1 LPLYTLTFTLVMQ
14 HLLNLLIKTIFVEN
28 VIFAFFLGMCSY
40 LAVSKKIQTAFGLG
54 LAVIFVMVLTT
65 PLNYLILRYLLYE
78 GALGW
83 IHPSLATV
91 DLTFLAF
98 ILFISTIAGA
108 VQLVEMVVEK
118 FLPALYSS
126 LGIFLPL
133 ITVNCSIL
141 GAALFMQE
149 REYNFAETTVFSLGA
164 GIGFFLAIVL
174 LAAIRERL
182 RYSNI
187 PQPLQGLGIAMII
200 TALMG
205 LAFLSFSGIQL

>member
-1 LPLYTLTFTLVMQ
+1 MQ
-14 HLLNLLIKTIFVEN
+14 NLINILIKTIFVEN
-28 VIFAFFLGMCSY
+28 VIFSFFLGMCSF
-40 LAVSKKIQTAFGLG
+40 LAVSKKIKTAFGLG
-54 LAVIFVMVLTT
+54 LAVVFVMLLTT
-65 PLNYLILRYLLYE
+65 PLNYLILRYMLQE
-78 GALGW
+78 GALSW
-83 IHPSLATV
+83 IHPSLASV
-91 DLTFLAF
+91 DLTFLSF

-118 FLPALYSS
+118 FMPGLYNS

-141 GAALFMQE
+141 GASLFMQE
-149 REYNFAETTVFSLGA
+149 REYNFAETTAFSLGA

-187 PQPLQGLGIAMII
+187 PAPLQGLGIAMII

>member
-1 LPLYTLTFTLVMQ
+1 ME
-14 HLLNLLIKTIFVEN
+14 NLLGIFIKSIFVEN
-28 VIFAFFLGMCSY
+28 AIFAFFLGMCSF
-40 LAVSKKIQTAFGLG
+40 LAVSKKIKTAAGLG
-54 LAVIFVMVLTT
+54 LAVVFVMLLTA
-65 PLNYLILRYLLYE
+65 PLNFLILNFMLKE

-83 IHPSLATV
+83 IHPSLAAV

-118 FLPALYSS
+118 FAPALYSA

-141 GAALFMQE
+141 GASLFMQE
-149 REYNFAETTVFSLGA
+149 REYNFSETLVFSFGT

-174 LAAIRERL
+174 LASIREKL
-182 RYSNI
+182 RYSKV
-187 PQPLQGLGIAMII
+187 PAPLQGLGIAMII
-200 TALMG
+200 TGLMAM
-205 LAFLSFSGIQL
+205 AFLSFSGIKL

>member
-1 LPLYTLTFTLVMQ
+1 ME
-14 HLLNLLIKTIFVEN
+14 HLLNILIKTIFVEN

-40 LAVSKKIQTAFGLG
+40 LAVSKKVKTAFGLG
-54 LAVIFVMVLTT
+54 VAVIFVMVLTT
-65 PLNYLILRYLLYE
+65 PLNYLILGYMLKE
-78 GALGW
+78 GALAW

-118 FLPALYSS
+118 FTPALYNA

-141 GAALFMQE
+141 GASLFMQE
-149 REYNFAETTVFSLGA
+149 REYNFAETAVFSLGA

-182 RYSNI
+182 RYSKI
-187 PQPLQGLGIAMII
+187 PEPLQGLGIAMII
-200 TALMG
+200 TGLMG
-205 LAFLSFSGIQL
+205 MAFLSFSGIQF

>member
-1 LPLYTLTFTLVMQ
+1 MEA
-14 HLLNLLIKTIFVEN
+14 LLNLFVKAIFVEN
-28 VIFAFFLGMCSY
+28 VVFAFFLGMCSF
-40 LAVSKKIQTAFGLG
+40 LAISKKVKTATGLG
-54 LAVIFVMVLTT
+54 IAVIFVMVLTT
-65 PLNYLILRYLLYE
+65 PINYLILTYMLSE
-78 GALGW
+78 GALSW

-108 VQLVEMVVEK
+108 VQLVEIVVEK
-118 FLPALYSS
+118 FAPSLYNA

-133 ITVNCSIL
+133 ITVNCAIL
-141 GAALFMQE
+141 GTSLFMKE
-149 REYNFAETTVFSLGA
+149 REYDFIETGVFSVGS

-182 RYSNI
+182 KYSNI
-187 PQPLQGLGIAMII
+187 PDGLQGLGIAMVI
-200 TALMG
+200 TGLMA

>member
-1 LPLYTLTFTLVMQ
+1 ME
-14 HLLNLLIKTIFVEN
+14 NLASIFIKSIFVEN
-28 VIFAFFLGMCSY
+28 VIFAFFLGMCSF
-40 LAVSKKIQTAFGLG
+40 LAVSKKLKTAFGLG
-54 LAVIFVMVLTT
+54 IAVIFVLVLTT
-65 PLNYLILRYLLYE
+65 PLNWLILSKMLAP

-83 IHPSLATV
+83 IHPSLASV

-118 FLPALYSS
+118 FAPTLYNA

-141 GAALFMQE
+141 GCALFMQE
-149 REYNFAETTVFSLGA
+149 REYNFAETAVFSLGS

-182 RYSNI
+182 KYSNI
-187 PQPLQGLGIAMII
+187 PEPLRGLGIAMII

-205 LAFLSFSGIQL
+205 MAFLSFSGIKL

>member
-1 LPLYTLTFTLVMQ
+1 ME
-14 HLLNLLIKTIFVEN
+14 HLLSILVKAIFVEN

-40 LAVSKKIQTAFGLG
+40 LAVSKQIKTAAGLG
-54 LAVIFVMVLTT
+54 IAVIFVMVLTT
-65 PLNYLILRYLLYE
+65 PLNFLILDYMLRDS
-78 GALGW
+78 ALAW
-83 IHPSLATV
+83 IHPSLAGV

-118 FLPALYSS
+118 FSPPLYNA

-141 GAALFMQE
+141 GASLFMQE
-149 REYNFAETTVFSLGA
+149 REYNFTETTVFSVGS

-182 RYSNI
+182 KYSKI
-187 PQPLQGLGIAMII
+187 PEPLQGLGIAMII
-200 TALMG
+200 TGLMAM
-205 LAFLSFSGIQL
+205 AFLSFSGIQL

>member
-1 LPLYTLTFTLVMQ
+1 MQ
-14 HLLNLLIKTIFVEN
+14 HLINIIIKTIFVEN
-28 VIFAFFLGMCSY
+28 VIFAFFLGMCSF
-40 LAVSKKIQTAFGLG
+40 LAVSKKIKTAFGLG

-65 PLNYLILRYLLYE
+65 PLNYLILRYLLFE

-83 IHPSLATV
+83 IHPSLASV
-91 DLTFLAF
+91 DLTFLSF

-118 FLPALYSS
+118 FLPALYTS

-141 GAALFMQE
+141 GASLFMQE
-149 REYNFAETTVFSLGA
+149 REYNFAETTAFSLGA

-187 PQPLQGLGIAMII
+187 PEPLQGLGIAMIV

>member
-1 LPLYTLTFTLVMQ
+1 ME
-14 HLLNLLIKTIFVEN
+14 NLASIFIKSIFVEN
-28 VIFAFFLGMCSY
+28 VIFAFFLGMCSF
-40 LAVSKKIQTAFGLG
+40 LAVSKKLKTAFGLG
-54 LAVIFVMVLTT
+54 IAVIFVLVLTT
-65 PLNYLILRYLLYE
+65 PLNWLILTKMLAP

-83 IHPSLATV
+83 IHPSLAAV

-118 FLPALYSS
+118 FAPALYNA

-141 GAALFMQE
+141 GCALFMQE
-149 REYNFAETTVFSLGA
+149 REYNFVETAVFSLGS

-182 RYSNI
+182 KYSNI
-187 PQPLQGLGIAMII
+187 PEPLRGLGIAMII

-205 LAFLSFSGIQL
+205 MAFLSFSGIKL

>member
-1 LPLYTLTFTLVMQ
+1 MQ
-14 HLLNLLIKTIFVEN
+14 HLINILIKTIFVEN
-28 VIFAFFLGMCSY
+28 VIFAFFLGMCSF
-40 LAVSKKIQTAFGLG
+40 LAVSKKIKTAFGLG

-65 PLNYLILRYLLYE
+65 PLNYLILRYLLFE

-83 IHPSLATV
+83 IHPSLASV
-91 DLTFLAF
+91 DLTFLSF

-118 FLPALYSS
+118 FLPALYTS

-141 GAALFMQE
+141 GASLFMQE
-149 REYNFAETTVFSLGA
+149 REYNFAETTAFSLGA

-187 PQPLQGLGIAMII
+187 PEPLQGLGIAMIV

>member
-1 LPLYTLTFTLVMQ
+1 MQ
-14 HLLNLLIKTIFVEN
+14 DLLNILIKSIFVEN

-40 LAVSKKIQTAFGLG
+40 LAVSKKIKTATGLG
-54 LAVIFVMVLTT
+54 VAVIFVMVLTT
-65 PLNYLILRYLLYE
+65 PLNFLILEYMLRE
-78 GALGW
+78 NALAW
-83 IHPSLATV
+83 IHPSLAGV

-118 FLPALYSS
+118 FSPTLYNA

-141 GAALFMQE
+141 GASLFMQE
-149 REYNFAETTVFSLGA
+149 REYNFAETAVFSVGS

-174 LAAIRERL
+174 LASIRERL
-182 RYSNI
+182 RYSRI
-187 PQPLQGLGIAMII
+187 PEPLQGLGIAMIV
-200 TALMG
+200 TGLMA

>member
-1 LPLYTLTFTLVMQ
+1 ME
-14 HLLNLLIKTIFVEN
+14 HLLNLLIKSIFVEN

-40 LAVSKKIQTAFGLG
+40 LAVSKKVKTAFGLG
-54 LAVIFVMVLTT
+54 VAVIFVMVLTT
-65 PLNYLILRYLLYE
+65 PLNYVILEYMLVD

-83 IHPSLATV
+83 VHPSLASV

-118 FLPALYSS
+118 FSPALYNS

-141 GAALFMQE
+141 GASLFMQE
-149 REYNFAETTVFSLGA
+149 REYNFAETAVFSVGA
-164 GIGFFLAIVL
+164 GVGFFLAIVL

-182 RYSNI
+182 RYSKI
-187 PQPLQGLGIAMII
+187 PDPLQGLGIAMII
-200 TALMG
+200 TGLMAM
-205 LAFLSFSGIQL
+205 AFLSFSGIQL

>member
-1 LPLYTLTFTLVMQ
+1 ME
-14 HLLNLLIKTIFVEN
+14 NLLGLFVRSIFVEN
-28 VIFAFFLGMCSY
+28 AVFAFFLGMCSY
-40 LAVSKKIQTAFGLG
+40 LAVSKKIKTAFGLG

-65 PLNYLILRYLLYE
+65 PLNYLILNKMLNK
-78 GALGW
+78 GALAW
-83 IHPSLATV
+83 IHPSLADI

-108 VQLVEMVVEK
+108 VQLVEMAVEK
-118 FLPALYSS
+118 FAPALYSA

-141 GAALFMQE
+141 GASLFMQE
-149 REYNFAETTVFSLGA
+149 REYNFPETLVFSVGT

-182 RYSNI
+182 QYSKV
-187 PQPLQGLGIAMII
+187 PAGLQGLGIAMII
-200 TALMG
+200 TGLMAI
-205 LAFLSFSGIQL
+205 AFLSFSGIKL

>member
-1 LPLYTLTFTLVMQ
+1 ME
-14 HLLNLLIKTIFVEN
+14 HLLNIFIKSIFVEN
-28 VIFAFFLGMCSY
+28 VIFAFFLGMCSF
-40 LAVSKKIQTAFGLG
+40 LAVSKKVKTAFGLG
-54 LAVIFVMVLTT
+54 VAVIFVMVLTT
-65 PLNYLILRYLLYE
+65 PLNYLILNYMLNK
-78 GALGW
+78 G
-83 IHPSLATV
+83 SLAWISPALADV

-118 FLPALYSS
+118 FTPALYNA

-141 GAALFMQE
+141 GASLFMQE
-149 REYNFAETTVFSLGA
+149 REYNFSETLVFSMGS
-164 GIGFFLAIVL
+164 GIGFALAIVL

-187 PQPLQGLGIAMII
+187 PAPLQGLGIAMII
-200 TALMG
+200 TGLMG
-205 LAFLSFSGIQL
+205 MAFLSFSGIKL

>member
-1 LPLYTLTFTLVMQ
+1 ME
-14 HLLNLLIKTIFVEN
+14 HLLNLLIKSIFVEN

-40 LAVSKKIQTAFGLG
+40 LAVSKKVKTAFGLG
-54 LAVIFVMVLTT
+54 VAVIFVMVLTT
-65 PLNYLILRYLLYE
+65 PLNYVILEYMLVD

-83 IHPSLATV
+83 VHPSLASV

-118 FLPALYSS
+118 FSPALYNS

-141 GAALFMQE
+141 GASLFMQE
-149 REYNFAETTVFSLGA
+149 REYNFAETAVFSVGA

-182 RYSNI
+182 RYSKI
-187 PQPLQGLGIAMII
+187 PDPLQGLGIAMII
-200 TALMG
+200 TGLMAM
-205 LAFLSFSGIQL
+205 AFLSFSGIQL

>member
-1 LPLYTLTFTLVMQ
+1 ME
-14 HLLNLLIKTIFVEN
+14 HLLNLLIKSIFVEN
-28 VIFAFFLGMCSY
+28 VIFAFFLGMCSF
-40 LAVSKKIQTAFGLG
+40 LAVSKKIKTAFGLG
-54 LAVIFVMVLTT
+54 LAVIFVMILTT
-65 PLNYLILRYLLYE
+65 PLNYLILRYMLGE
-78 GALGW
+78 GALTW
-83 IHPSLATV
+83 VHPSLSTV

-118 FLPALYSS
+118 FTPALYNS

-141 GAALFMQE
+141 GTSLFMQE
-149 REYNFAETTVFSLGA
+149 REYNFVETGVFSVGS
-164 GIGFFLAIVL
+164 GVGFFLAIVL

-200 TALMG
+200 TGLMG

>member
-1 LPLYTLTFTLVMQ
+1 MQ
-14 HLLNLLIKTIFVEN
+14 HLLNLLIKAIFVEN

-40 LAVSKKIQTAFGLG
+40 LAISKKIKTAFGLG
-54 LAVIFVMVLTT
+54 IAVIFVMVLTT
-65 PLNYLILRYLLYE
+65 PLNYLILRYFLQE

-83 IHPSLATV
+83 IHPSLASV

-108 VQLVEMVVEK
+108 VQLVEIAVER
-118 FLPALYSS
+118 FLPALYTS

-141 GAALFMQE
+141 GASLFMQE
-149 REYNFAETTVFSLGA
+149 RKYDFAETLVFSIGA
-164 GIGFFLAIVL
+164 GVGFFLAIVL
-174 LAAIRERL
+174 LAAVRERL

>member
-1 LPLYTLTFTLVMQ
+1 MEHYASI
-14 HLLNLLIKTIFVEN
+14 LIKAIFVEN

-40 LAVSKKIQTAFGLG
+40 LAVSKKVKTAFGLG
-54 LAVIFVMVLTT
+54 IAVIFVMVLTT
-65 PLNYLILRYLLYE
+65 PLNYLILGYMLKE
-78 GALGW
+78 GVLAW

-118 FLPALYSS
+118 YTPALYNA

-141 GAALFMQE
+141 GASLFMQE
-149 REYNFAETTVFSLGA
+149 REYNFTETAVFSVGS
-164 GIGFFLAIVL
+164 GIGFFIAIVL

-182 RYSNI
+182 RYSKI
-187 PQPLQGLGIAMII
+187 PEPLQGLGIAMII
-200 TALMG
+200 TGLMG
-205 LAFLSFSGIQL
+205 MAFLSFSGIKL

>member
-1 LPLYTLTFTLVMQ
+1 ME
-14 HLLNLLIKTIFVEN
+14 NLLSLFVKAIFVEN
-28 VIFAFFLGMCSY
+28 AIFAFFLGMCSF
-40 LAVSKKIQTAFGLG
+40 LAVSKKIKTAFGLG

-65 PLNYLILRYLLYE
+65 PLNYLILRYMLGQ
-78 GALGW
+78 GALAW

-91 DLTFLAF
+91 DLTFLSF

-118 FLPALYSS
+118 FAPALYSA

-149 REYNFAETTVFSLGA
+149 REYNFSETFVFSLGT

-182 RYSNI
+182 RYSKV
-187 PQPLQGLGIAMII
+187 PAALQGLGIAFII
-200 TALMG
+200 TGLMAM
-205 LAFLSFSGIQL
+205 AFLSFSGIKL

>member
-1 LPLYTLTFTLVMQ
+1 MQ
-14 HLLNLLIKTIFVEN
+14 EYLNLFIKAIFVEN
-28 VIFAFFLGMCSY
+28 VIFAFFLGMCSF
-40 LAVSKKIQTAFGLG
+40 LAVSKKVTTAFGLG

-65 PLNYLILRYLLYE
+65 PLNYLILEFFLKQGTLS
-78 GALGW
+78 W
-83 IHPSLATV
+83 IHPSLASV

-108 VQLVEMVVEK
+108 VQLVEMIVEK
-118 FLPALYSS
+118 FAPTLYNS

-141 GAALFMQE
+141 GASLFMQE
-149 REYNFAETTVFSLGA
+149 REYNFPETLVFSAGS

-182 RYSNI
+182 QYSNI
-187 PQPLQGLGIAMII
+187 PDPLKGLGAAFII
-200 TALMG
+200 TGLMA
-205 LAFLSFSGIQL
+205 LAFLSFSGIKL